1 MPDPTPSLD
10 ALAAHF
16 ETLVALPPE
25 ARSAALSALD
35 LSAAERT
42 ALEGLLRADAGAET
56 AIQGA
61 LAVSALRLEADA
73 PTAAAGSRIGAWEV
87 LRELGAGGMGT
98 VFEVQRVEG
107 GYRQRAALKL
117 LRGFPTEEGRRRI
130 RQERQVLATLEHP
143 WIARL
148 IDGGESSDGQPYFV
162 MDYVDGE
169 DVCAYAARHRLDR
182 GARVALLERIAEAV
196 SHAHQRL
203 VIHRDLKPSNVLVTA
218 DGTPRVLDFGV
229 AKLVDV
235 GGDSRDTSTRVWTP
249 GYASPEQSAGRA
261 VTTATDVFSLG
272 MLLRELLEAR
282 RPDGSASA
290 AGLEAVPLDADLRAI
305 LAQAT
310 ATEAGERYPTVD
322 ALRDELQRWRE
333 GRPVRAMRPRPLYR
347 LSRFARRHRGSVS
360 VAVLVLLALLLFLWR
375 LGLERDRALA
385 AEAHAEQQR
394 ALAEQSAEQAQ
405 TTLNFF
411 SGLLLELSPDGDVD
425 APVTLRRMLERGADR
440 VRRELPQGASE
451 VALVNAYLGSLHAL
465 LGEPTQAE
473 PLLRDSLQTLSAQ
486 GLDRGP
492 AYARAASL
500 YSQLLVDLGRL
511 PEATPWLERAERAYL
526 AQPGPDARAMAAVH
540 RVQAA
545 TYAERFNEAEREARL
560 GLTVALRERASA
572 DAVATLDQQL
582 AGALNS
588 QARSA
593 EAAEAAAA
601 GLARLREAGLG
612 NSLFAYQFEFEA
624 GRARLGLGEAQTAL
638 DHFDRAR
645 ALYVQ
650 ARGEGG
656 LLRIIVDEWR
666 MSALHALG
674 RPSEARALAE
684 RVQLDWQGLGRAP
697 DALSRWTLAHARLAE
712 GDLVGARAEVE
723 ALLGD
728 ASGFAGLQPGQ
739 ADRVRW
745 GAARVLAL
753 SGAFA
758 EARAAIAEG
767 LKAAALAEAQSQ
779 TDPKAAARWSLL
791 QVEVEQLEGRA
802 AAAAQ
807 TLDALEAEAGG
818 ARALRESQGLQAAR
832 LQAQVRTAAESIAAA
847 GEALDWA
854 QQQTRTAAALEQ
866 ARLAVD
872 RVEWLRASGERAAAA
887 ELLSAHLPELRARL
901 RIEQP
906 DRARAEALA
915 AALGLELA
923 PR

>member
-1 MPDPTPSLD
+1 MTEPTPSLD

-16 ETLVALPPE
+16 EALVALPPAARAE
-25 ARSAALSALD
+25 ALAALALTP
-35 LSAAERT
+35 AERH
-42 ALEGLLRADAGAET
+42 ALAGLLRADENAET
-56 AIQGA
+56 AIHAA
-61 LAVSALRLEADA
+61 LAATALRFEGERPA
-73 PTAAAGSRIGAWEV
+73 AAAGSRIGAWEV

-117 LRGFPTEEGRRRI
+117 LRGFPTEDGRRRI

-182 GARVALLERIAEAV
+182 GARVALVQRIAEAV

-218 DGTPRVLDFGV
+218 DGSPRVLDFGV

-282 RPDGSASA
+282 RPDGGASA
-290 AGLEAVPLDADLRAI
+290 AGLLPVPLDADLRAI
-305 LAQAT
+305 VAQAT
-310 ATEAGERYPTVD
+310 ATEASERYPSVE

-385 AEAHAEQQR
+385 AEARAEQQR
-394 ALAEQSAEQAQ
+394 ALAEQSAAQAQ
-405 TTLNFF
+405 ATLNFF

-451 VALVNAYLGSLHAL
+451 VALVNAYLGSLHAM

-473 PLLRDSLQTLSAQ
+473 PLLRDSLQALSAQ

-511 PEATPWLERAERAYL
+511 PEATPWLERAERAYAAL
-526 AQPGPDARAMAAVH
+526 PSADARAMAAVQ
-540 RVQAA
+540 RVQAS
-545 TYAERFNEAEREARL
+545 TYAERFDEAEREARL
-560 GLTVALRERASA
+560 GLAVALRERASA

-612 NSLFAYQFEFEA
+612 NSLFAYQFELEA

-666 MSALHALG
+666 MSALQALG
-674 RPSEARALAE
+674 RPAEVRALAE

-697 DALSRWTLAHARLAE
+697 DALSRWILAHARLSE

-723 ALLGD
+723 TLLAD

-753 SGAFA
+753 SGAA
-758 EARAAIAEG
+758 VRAKSAIADA
-767 LKAAALAEAQSQ
+767 LAAAASADSESPSAERWHLLAVEVQLLEGE
-779 TDPKAAARWSLL
+779 PEAAAR
-791 QVEVEQLEGRA
+791 A
-802 AAAAQ
+802 
-807 TLDALEAEAGG
+807 LDALEAEAGG
-818 ARALRESQGLQAAR
+818 AQALRERQGLHAAR
-832 LQAQVRTAAESIAAA
+832 LQAQVRTAAESITAA

-854 QQQTRTAAALEQ
+854 EQQTRTASALEQ

-872 RVEWLRASGERAAAA
+872 RADWQRARGERAAAA
-887 ELLSAHLPELRARL
+887 ELLSASLPELRARL

-915 AALGLELA
+915 AALGRELA